1 MLQTQQIS
9 QLVEVGDCDYIFFIR
24 IIIDITFI
32 VRQSQPNILTIVKII
47 VEFVLS
53 LNLLLKQLIV
63 LHVPWGLGFEIY
75 LRFLSLKESISE
87 MDTDL
92 RSLAWKK
99 KPN

>member
-9 QLVEVGDCDYIFFIR
+9 QLVEVRDCDYIFFIR
-24 IIIDITFI
+24 IIIDITFV

-63 LHVPWGLGFEIY
+63 LHVP
-75 LRFLSLKESISE
+75 
-87 MDTDL
+87 
-92 RSLAWKK
+92 
-99 KPN
+99 